1 MDWVEA
7 FYTRQN
13 EWSGCYMCPVEERD
27 RERVAAMQ
35 RLVGSGKKRI
45 LELGAGGG
53 QTAAAAAAGHSV
65 TAVELAASLA
75 EHARELARLPRA
87 GTLTVIQGD
96 FYHVEIE
103 TRFDVVCCWD
113 GFGIGADEGQRRLL
127 QRIASWLA
135 PGGCALIDVNTPWY
149 WANAAGVEMRFEK
162 AARRYD
168 FDAGACRLLD
178 RWWPP
183 DDEQQA
189 VTQSL
194 CWYSPADLRLLL
206 EGTGLALAAVE
217 PGGAVDYERWQYAP
231 RVPLTQA
238 MTYLAKLT
246 PATTDGVKRQG
257 GRAHR
262 SAAP

>member
-53 QTAAAAAAGHSV
+53 QTAAAAADAGHSV

-113 GFGIGADEGQRRLL
+113 GFGIGADEDQRRLL
-127 QRIASWLA
+127 RRIAGWLV
-135 PGGCALIDVNTPWY
+135 PDGCALIDVNTPWY
-149 WANAAGVEMRFEK
+149 WARASGVEMWFEN
-162 AARRYD
+162 AARCYD
-168 FDAGACRLLD
+168 FDAEECRMLD
-178 RWWPP
+178 RWWPL

-194 CWYSPADLRLLL
+194 RCYSPADLRLLL
-206 EGTGLALAAVE
+206 DGTGLSLAAVE
-217 PGGAVDYERWQYAP
+217 PGGAMDYERRQYRQ
-231 RVPLTQA
+231 RVPLAQA
-238 MTYLAKLT
+238 MAYLAKLNPERRGIT
-246 PATTDGVKRQG
+246 
-257 GRAHR
+257 
-262 SAAP
+262 S